1 MGDFVDIIGYEG
13 LYRINRNGD
22 VWSCRMNRLMKPTL
36 NSIGYLRI
44 NLNKKQYLVHRLLAL
59 QFLPNPNNF
68 PMIDHIDRNSQN
80 NNLDNLRWCSKS
92 TNEQNTTRRK
102 NNTTGF
108 KNIHETT
115 YKSKN
120 GFINE
125 YWVIKI
131 NIENFKCGLYYNKSN
146 YTLEQVVEFRNKIY
160 IDNNIQQY
168 D

>member
-36 NSIGYLRI
+36 NTCGYYVIRI
-44 NLNKKQYLVHRLLAL
+44 NKKTETIHRLLAL
-59 QFLPNPNNF
+59 QFIPNPENL
-68 PMIDHIDRNSQN
+68 PMIDHIDQNKTN

-102 NNTTGF
+102 TNTTGF
-108 KNIHETT
+108 KNIQEITN
-115 YKSKN
+115 KSKN

-125 YWVIKI
+125 YWVISIRNEK
-131 NIENFKCGLYYNKSN
+131 FKCKLNYNKSN